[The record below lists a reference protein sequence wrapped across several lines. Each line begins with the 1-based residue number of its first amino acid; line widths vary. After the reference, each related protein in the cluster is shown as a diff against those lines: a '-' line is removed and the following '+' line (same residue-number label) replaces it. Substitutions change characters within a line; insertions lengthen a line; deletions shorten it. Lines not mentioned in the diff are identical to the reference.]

1 MGLRWRPDVLLLCT
15 QKGVVGVGS
24 PDDLILFRS
33 DDATDTVRVN
43 IAALDGASTHQLDGH
58 SWISHA
64 SGFIEGH
71 RTLLEQLGDIDG
83 WEQRR
88 RWMYNRVVDEPRLT
102 NEYRDLSLAPNMLR
116 EIASALSAYYNV
128 RYDGIWMNWY
138 RDQRDSTSWHA
149 DRPVNVAPAA
159 VVPVVSLGDTR
170 RFLIRPN
177 GGGSSVALTV
187 GGGDV
192 VVMHG
197 RSQRDWQHCVPKQK
211 RPATARMSLN
221 FTSTAQVREALS

>member
-1 MGLRWRPDVLLLCT
+1 MGLRWRPDVLRLCT

-24 PDDLILFRS
+24 PDDWIIFRS

-116 EIASALSAYYNV
+116 EIRKRFLP
-128 RYDGIWMNWY
+128 
-138 RDQRDSTSWHA
+138 T
-149 DRPVNVAPAA
+149 A
-159 VVPVVSLGDTR
+159 VVMQASDAPQTMPPVDGL
-170 RFLIRPN
+170 
-177 GGGSSVALTV
+177 
-187 GGGDV
+187 
-192 VVMHG
+192 
-197 RSQRDWQHCVPKQK
+197 
-211 RPATARMSLN
+211 ATAYVCENYACKLPV
-221 FTSTAQVREALS
+221 TAAAALAELLQ